1 MYYSISE
8 VCELTGLEQHVL
20 RYWEAE
26 IPQLRPK
33 KNSAGNRAY
42 REKDIELI
50 RRIKSLLYDEK
61 LSIQGV
67 KQRLTEERKTGKQN
81 TSATQKQELPK
92 PETEEP
98 PKPRTKALPEEP
110 EQTQLDLLPEIAED
124 KPEASTTSTPSN
136 QSALLAEIRAGLEEV
151 LALLESH

>member
-50 RRIKSLLYDEK
+50 RRIKFLLYDEK

-67 KQRLTEERKTGKQN
+67 KQRLTEERKTGKQVAP
-81 TSATQKQELPK
+81 SIQKPEPPE
-92 PETEEP
+92 PETEAI
-98 PKPRTKALPEEP
+98 TEEP
-110 EQTQLDLLPEIAED
+110 EQTRLDLSPQIAED
-124 KPEASTTSTPSN
+124 KPEASAQP
-136 QSALLAEIRAGLEEV
+136 ALLAEIRAGLEEV
-151 LALLESH
+151 LALLT

>member
-61 LSIQGV
+61 LSIQGA
-67 KQRLTEERKTGKQN
+67 KQRLTEERKTGKQAAP
-81 TSATQKQELPK
+81 SIQKQD
-92 PETEEP
+92 
-98 PKPRTKALPEEP
+98 AP
-110 EQTQLDLLPEIAED
+110 EQTQLDLSPQIAED
-124 KPEASTTSTPSN
+124 KPEASTPSA
-136 QSALLAEIRAGLEEV
+136 QPALLAEIRAGLEEV
-151 LALLESH
+151 LALLE

>member
-1 MYYSISE
+1 MINKKMYYSISE

-50 RRIKSLLYDEK
+50 RRIKYLLYDEK
-61 LSIQGV
+61 LSIQGA
-67 KQRLTEERKTGKQN
+67 KQRLTEERKTGKQ
-81 TSATQKQELPK
+81 ATPSIQKQESPK
-92 PETEEP
+92 PQTEAI
-98 PKPRTKALPEEP
+98 TEEP
-110 EQTQLDLLPEIAED
+110 EQTQLDLSPENSEY
-124 KPEASTTSTPSN
+124 KPEASA

-151 LALLESH
+151 LALLA

>member
-1 MYYSISE
+1 MINKKMYYSISE

-50 RRIKSLLYDEK
+50 RRIKYLLYDEK

-67 KQRLTEERKTGKQN
+67 KQRLTEERKTGKQ
-81 TSATQKQELPK
+81 ATPSIQKQES
-92 PETEEP
+92 PESETKEP
-98 PKPRTKALPEEP
+98 PKPRTEALPEEP
-110 EQTQLDLLPEIAED
+110 EQTQLDLSPENSED
-124 KPEASTTSTPSN
+124 KQEASAQP
-136 QSALLAEIRAGLEEV
+136 ALLAEIRAGLEEV
-151 LALLESH
+151 LALLE

>member
-50 RRIKSLLYDEK
+50 RRIKFLLYDEK

-67 KQRLTEERKTGKQN
+67 KQRLTEERKTGKQ
-81 TSATQKQELPK
+81 ATPSIQK
-92 PETEEP
+92 PES
-98 PKPRTKALPEEP
+98 P
-110 EQTQLDLLPEIAED
+110 EQTQLDLSTQITED
-124 KPEASTTSTPSN
+124 KPEASTPSA
-136 QSALLAEIRAGLEEV
+136 QPALLAEIRAGLEEV
-151 LALLESH
+151 LALLE